1 MIDNI
6 NIGKEDAKNLAKL
19 LKGIDAHIN
28 GIPINTVPDSKFIRP
43 SKNKIYMF
51 KKWCEDLGLNFSIRE
66 EKGIG
71 IDGACGQL
79 RSKKR
84 GNNESN
90 CSV

>member
-1 MIDNI
+1 M
-6 NIGKEDAKNLAKL
+6 KHVC
-19 LKGIDAHIN
+19 HIN
-28 GIPINTVPDSKFIRP
+28 GIPINTIKDTQFIRP
-43 SKNKIYMF
+43 SRNKIYVF

-66 EKGIG
+66 EKGLD

-90 CSV
+90 CSM